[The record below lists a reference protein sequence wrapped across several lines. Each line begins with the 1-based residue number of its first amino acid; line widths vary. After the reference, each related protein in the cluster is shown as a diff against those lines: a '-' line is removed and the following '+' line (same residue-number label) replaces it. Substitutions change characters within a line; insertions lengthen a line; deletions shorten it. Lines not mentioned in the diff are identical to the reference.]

1 MKITEGWLFESILK
15 YSENNKSI
23 SKKSIIR
30 KYDLLIKL
38 NKERQDRINYLLDES
53 QTKLNKLDRDLS
65 ETNADIDYKI
75 NNLISDISI

>member
-53 QTKLNKLDRDLS
+53 QTKLNKLDLDLS